1 MMQRPSSAG
10 LRPELEA
17 AAPQKRPTRGPSL
30 KGRALRYLA
39 AREYGR
45 LELERKLAPHAESTE
60 QLKTA
65 LDDLQAKGFIS
76 DARAAVSLV
85 NRRAEKLGNSRVLQ
99 EMKQKGLEPQ
109 AVAAATEDLARTEAQ
124 RAHAVWQKR
133 FGVVAIEAA
142 ERAKQ
147 MRFLASRGFSPAS
160 IRTAMRQAGS
170 DFDEYFD

>member
-10 LRPELEA
+10 RSPELEA

-133 FGVVAIEAA
+133 FGLVASEAA

-170 DFDEYFD
+170 DFDEYID